1 MRARHVVSGIAAT
14 LTAALFITACS
25 GARSGQSSRG
35 AGASDAEL
43 ELAGQFSQSQPPSAS
58 LQLIVGDAMNLG
70 ELIKGGRGPITYRS
84 SDPTV
89 ISVSRSG
96 QLRASR
102 PGSATLTMTSESP
115 RPSIDTVK
123 VIVMTP
129 RQAVNDLVNVVCPN
143 EDERYLSESL
153 PIRSDVPVIH
163 EYHDCQRLITGNRYS
178 ALVGIFAH
186 RNVDTYQSW
195 SSFQNGRLAA
205 LIVDF
210 VTKSQAMSY
219 PSLGIEPGTNCLV
232 LKADSADA
240 WQAAIVNQSPALST
254 APSERRYGSCTDD
267 MKWSDVPASAK
278 NKLVVRVQKGVDM
291 NDRPIAPPVAR
302 WDWDATHRLNYIGV
316 KCDSITWCEI
326 GPRDFVP
333 SVPQRTA
340 ANRPILK
347 GYYDEQYLADST
359 GTRVTSVFGT
369 IIPGRDERDTS
380 AMIPGTAKWFH
391 LAQLRIHET
400 GKQPSQDYRFYL
412 RKFFASPLAS
422 TPPFG
427 SSAIADL
434 TISPRVPVL
443 SKGYDGWSNGHPLGN
458 PLAQPPVPGVIFRS
472 HWSSHVKVPTVRWT
486 WRYRD
491 DGTWGYCRPVGCCES
506 YAQML

>member
-1 MRARHVVSGIAAT
+1 MRARHVASGIAAT

-25 GARSGQSSRG
+25 SARSGQSSAG

-43 ELAGQFSQSQPPSAS
+43 ELAGQSDQSLPSSAS

-70 ELIKGGRGPITYRS
+70 EFIKGGRGAITYRS
-84 SDPTV
+84 SDSTV
-89 ISVSRSG
+89 VAVSRSG
-96 QLRASR
+96 QLRALR
-102 PGSATLTMTSESP
+102 PGSATLTTTSESP
-115 RPSIDTVK
+115 RPSTDTVK
-123 VIVMTP
+123 VVVMTP
-129 RQAVNDLVNVVCPN
+129 RQAVNQLVSVVCPN

-153 PIRSDVPVIH
+153 PIRSDLPVIH
-163 EYHDCQRLITGNRYS
+163 EYHDCQRLIIGNRYS

-195 SSFQNGRLAA
+195 SSFQDGHLAA

-210 VTKSQAMSY
+210 VTKGQALPY

-232 LKADSADA
+232 LKADANDV
-240 WQAAIVNQSPALST
+240 WQAAIVNQASPL
-254 APSERRYGSCTDD
+254 APAPGERRYGSCPDN

-291 NDRPIAPPVAR
+291 NNRPIAPPVAR
-302 WDWDATHRLNYIGV
+302 WDWDETHRLNYIGV
-316 KCDSITWCEI
+316 KCDSVTWCEI

-347 GYYDEQYLADST
+347 GYYDEQYLADSS

-380 AMIPGTAKWFH
+380 GISPGIAKWFH

-400 GKQPSQDYRFYL
+400 GKQPSPDYDFYR
-412 RKFFASPLAS
+412 RKFFATPAAA

-427 SSAIADL
+427 LSAIADL
-434 TISPRVPVL
+434 MIRPKVPVL
-443 SKGYDGWSNGHPLGN
+443 SNGYDGRSNGHLLGN
-458 PLAQPPVPGVIFRS
+458 PLAHPPIPGVIFRS

-486 WRYRD
+486 WHYRD
-491 DGTWGYCRPVGCCES
+491 EGTWGYCSPYGCCES
-506 YAQML
+506 SMQMV